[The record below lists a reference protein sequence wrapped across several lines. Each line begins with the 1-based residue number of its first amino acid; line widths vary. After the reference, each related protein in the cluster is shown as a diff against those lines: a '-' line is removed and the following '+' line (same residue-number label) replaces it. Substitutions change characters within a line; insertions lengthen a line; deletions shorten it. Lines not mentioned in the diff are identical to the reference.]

1 MEQGAVQTA
10 AMSANPRLSS
20 GASVICEI
28 AEKQSIGVQSAWITH
43 LHKGE
48 VGVISQERR
57 LEGNS
62 IPLVAAEIPA
72 E

>member
-1 MEQGAVQTA
+1 
-10 AMSANPRLSS
+10 
-20 GASVICEI
+20 VICEI

-62 IPLVAAEIPA
+62 IPLDAAELPA